1 MNDPF
6 DELIEKLMANETAI
20 SRLYRQF
27 AETFPHDADF
37 WNSISQE
44 ELMHA
49 SWIEKLRDLVQEGEI
64 GQGTTT
70 IRGTAIESSIK
81 YIDSLTEKCRRGEI
95 ERVNAFALAYDIEN
109 SLLEKKFLSVF
120 AFGSGTYKSLSEK
133 LENETKQHI
142 EKISEALASI
152 KSGPRHR

>member
-1 MNDPF
+1 MNDSF
-6 DELIEKLMANETAI
+6 DQLIEKLMANETAI
-20 SRLYRQF
+20 SGLYRQF
-27 AETFPHDADF
+27 AETFPQDADF
-37 WNSISQE
+37 WKSISQE

-49 SWIEKLRDLVQEGEI
+49 SWIEKLRDVEQKGEI

-70 IRGTAIESSIK
+70 IRVTAIESSIK

-120 AFGSGTYKSLSEK
+120 AFGSGTYKGLSDK
-133 LENETKQHI
+133 LVDETKQHI
-142 EKISEALASI
+142 EKISAALASI